1 MWENTSVFY
10 QIYPLGAL
18 DAPFEND
25 GVLMHRFNKVSEW
38 IPHFKKLGID
48 CILFNPLFQS
58 HTHGYDT
65 IDYKKMDVRLG
76 TNEDLMDQMDQ
87 LHENSIRVLF
97 DAVFNHVG
105 RGFFAFED
113 VLQNRQQ
120 SAYKDWFFVDFNNN
134 NNYDDHLSYQN
145 WEGNNNLVRLNL
157 QNPEVVS
164 YILSVV
170 DFWMDTFHVDGLR
183 LDVAYC
189 LDRNFLSV
197 LHNHVKSKNSDF
209 FLLGETLHGD
219 YKQWV
224 NESMLDSS
232 TNYECYKGLYSSF
245 NTKNLFEICHSLN
258 RQFGKD
264 PWCLYTNRMLFNFV
278 DNHDVV
284 RIASRLEEKRCLP
297 LIYTMMMTMPG
308 IPCIYYGSEWGM
320 LGEKNW
326 NDTDLRP
333 AIQTMEW
340 NELTDHIQALI
351 AIKHEHEA
359 LHFADYEAIHIA
371 NQACIY
377 QRKAENEVLWI
388 CINMS
393 DSNVNIGV
401 NYGGKALDL
410 LTNSEVFIEN
420 NLILEPFTSKIL
432 QLNM

>member
-1 MWENTSVFY
+1 MWTDESVFY

-25 GVLMHRFNKVSEW
+25 GVLCHRLRKLSQF
-38 IPHFKKLGID
+38 IPHFKKLGVD
-48 CILFNPLFQS
+48 CILMNPLFQS

-65 IDYKKMDVRLG
+65 IDYTMVDVRLG
-76 TNEDLMDQMDQ
+76 TNQDLIDWIDQ
-87 LHENSIRVLF
+87 LHENSIRIVL

-113 VLQNRQQ
+113 VLKNREQ
-120 SAYKDWFFVDFNNN
+120 SKYKDWFYIDFYNNN
-134 NNYDDHLSYQN
+134 KYDDHLSYQD
-145 WEGNNNLVRLNL
+145 WEGNTNLVRLNL

-164 YILSVV
+164 YIISVV
-170 DFWMDTFHVDGLR
+170 DMWMDVFHVDGLR

-189 LDRNFLSV
+189 LDRDFLLQ
-197 LHNHVKSKNSDF
+197 LHDHTKAKNPEF

-219 YKQWV
+219 YNQWV
-224 NESMLDSS
+224 NERMLDSC

-264 PWCLYTNRMLFNFV
+264 PWCLYTNKMLFNFV

-284 RIASRLEEKRCLP
+284 RIASRLEDTRCLP
-297 LIYTMMMTMPG
+297 LIYTLMFTMPG
-308 IPCIYYGSEWGM
+308 IPCIYYGSEWGI

-333 AIQTMEW
+333 AIEKMEW
-340 NELTDHIQALI
+340 NDLTDHIQRLVE
-351 AIKHEHEA
+351 IKHVHDA
-359 LHFADYEAIHIA
+359 LHSGEYEGIYIG
-371 NQACIY
+371 NQACIF
-377 QRKAENEVLWI
+377 QRKTQKEVLWT

-393 DSNVNIGV
+393 DSTINLRV
-401 NYGGKALDL
+401 NYEGNSIDL
-410 LTNSEVFIEN
+410 LTNTKNLIKN

-432 QLNM
+432 KLIM